1 MPDVR
6 ITNVRITNSRNGAGI
21 LAMSGIR
28 GNAILSNVTFANNA
42 TGNVVTQPGSQF
54 VITGN

>member
-6 ITNVRITNSRNGAGI
+6 IANVRITNSRNGAGI

-28 GNAILSNVTFANNA
+28 GNAILSNVTLSGNAN
-42 TGNVVTQPGSQF
+42 GNIVTQPGSQF
-54 VITGN
+54 VITGG